1 VAEGAGPG
9 VGAGFG
15 FGEFPAV
22 FFHLVV
28 VWAEGVEFGD
38 CGVVVLGPGEGVVD
52 VTVVRVLST
61 GDEDTF
67 WVLDLDQVFLS
78 FGGPSFGGDQVDELV
93 EMGDPE
99 PPFGLM

>member
-1 VAEGAGPG
+1 VPVPSPLTGWSGWVGAFGVGVAEGAGPG

-52 VTVVRVLST
+52 VTVV
-61 GDEDTF
+61 
-67 WVLDLDQVFLS
+67 
-78 FGGPSFGGDQVDELV
+78 
-93 EMGDPE
+93 
-99 PPFGLM
+99 